1 VVAPLEHARAP
12 THNGTEPGQGG
23 NVDRSRARR
32 LAGPAPVTLVLVLV
46 LAAVGCGGDG
56 DGGGGGQDP
65 APEQPP
71 DPATARFDLTIGD
84 LLPLSGELAPFG
96 PPGRKAAELAVEQ
109 ARDALEEA
117 KVDGVGVN
125 MRDAD
130 TQTNPQAS
138 VTAARRLV
146 SGGATCLT
154 GAWASAETIAVAQQV
169 ATPDRVP
176 LISPATTSAQMTT
189 LGDDGFA
196 LRTAPSNTLQ
206 GETLADVVEDELGGV
221 NKTIAVAG
229 RNDAYG
235 QGLAQGFRRAW
246 EAKGGK
252 VTGGPILYDPE
263 QPDYKEEAERILA
276 DDPDG
281 YVIVDFPDTYARV
294 GKALTEID
302 EFDAGKLFVTD
313 GLAGQGLPREI
324 PGDALEGARGIRPGT
339 PVDGPAAKAFD
350 LLYSRS
356 KLEPKDRQTFDA
368 QNFDANIL
376 CFLTAV
382 AAGSKEGE
390 DIQGKLRDVSA
401 PPGEKFTFERLAE
414 AVKRLRRG
422 EEIDYQGA
430 SGPIDLDG
438 QGDPTFGTY
447 EVFEYGSNR
456 DFEVLRQVQAKTGQ
470 GIYEA
475 PSGDRGA
482 RDGGSDGGGGS
493 EAQGDGGGSQSQ
505 GGGGGASA
513 QESP

>member
-1 VVAPLEHARAP
+1 
-12 THNGTEPGQGG
+12 
-23 NVDRSRARR
+23 VDRSRASR
-32 LAGPAPVTLVLVLV
+32 LAGRAPVILVLV
-46 LAAVGCGGDG
+46 LAAVGCGGGG
-56 DGGGGGQDP
+56 DGGGGGEGP
-65 APEQPP
+65 TPEERP
-71 DPATARFDLTIGD
+71 DPATARFDLTIGN
-84 LLPLSGELAPFG
+84 LLPLTGELSPFG

-117 KVDGVGVN
+117 KVDGVGVT

-130 TQTNPQAS
+130 TQTNPEAS

-169 ATPDRVP
+169 TTPDRVP

-189 LGDDGFA
+189 LGDEGFA
-196 LRTAPSNTLQ
+196 LRTAPSNALQ

-221 NKTIAVAG
+221 DKTITVAG

-263 QPDYKEEAERILA
+263 QPDYKEEAEQIVA

-281 YVIVDFPDTYARV
+281 YVMVDFPDTYARV
-294 GKALTEID
+294 GKALVERD

-313 GLAGQGLPREI
+313 GLAGQGLPKDI
-324 PGDALEGARGIRPGT
+324 PGEALEGARGIRPGT
-339 PVDGPAAKAFD
+339 PVIAKAFD
-350 LLYSRS
+350 RLYSRS

-368 QNFDANIL
+368 QNFDANLL
-376 CFLTAV
+376 CFLAAV
-382 AAGSKEGE
+382 AAGSNKGE
-390 DIQGKLRDVSA
+390 DIQGKLRDVSG
-401 PPGEKFTFERLAE
+401 PPGEKFAFERLDE

-422 EEIDYQGA
+422 DDIDYQGA

-447 EVFEYGSNR
+447 EIFEYGQDR

-475 PSGDRGA
+475 PSDGQGSSDERSEGGA
-482 RDGGSDGGGGS
+482 AS
-493 EAQGDGGGSQSQ
+493 EGQGDGGGATAEEGQQ
-505 GGGGGASA
+505 GGGSGAGGS
-513 QESP
+513 EGGTP